1 MASIFGSTKSKPSL
15 EASVET
21 DGDSTLIHLSGASSV
36 STSTSIEGTAFFD
49 ATGKIVSV
57 FFEKVNDTDEE

>member
-1 MASIFGSTKSKPSL
+1 MNTIFGSTKSKPSL

-21 DGDSTLIHLSGASSV
+21 DGDSTFIHLSGASSV

-49 ATGKIVSV
+49 AAGKIVSV
-57 FFEKVNDTDEE
+57 EFEKVSDTDKE